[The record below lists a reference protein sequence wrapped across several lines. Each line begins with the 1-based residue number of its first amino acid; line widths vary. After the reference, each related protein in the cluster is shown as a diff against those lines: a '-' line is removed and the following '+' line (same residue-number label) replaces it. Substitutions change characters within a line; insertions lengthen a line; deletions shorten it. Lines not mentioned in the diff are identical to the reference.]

1 MSEESI
7 FVEALEV
14 TDPLEREVYLDQAC
28 AGDRSLRHRI
38 EKLFQAHSTASDFLE
53 TPAPAP
59 TVFSATV
66 PELPPGS
73 RIDRYRIIRLI
84 GQGGMGAVYL
94 AEQTE
99 PVVRQVALKLIK
111 PGIASPQVLMRFE
124 AERQTLAM
132 MEHPH
137 IAKVLDVGTA
147 TITSEDQ
154 HAATFMQ
161 PYFVMEMVPGTPITD
176 YCNTHQ
182 LVIRERLQLFALVC
196 HALHHAHQKGI
207 IHRDLKPSNVL
218 ITEYDGKPVPK
229 VIDFGVAKAL
239 NQTPLELTLHSALG
253 MLVGTLEYMSPEQA
267 DLAGSNVDTR
277 SDVYS
282 LGVLLYQLLT
292 GTTPLQEGQ
301 LKRNAITEALRM
313 IRETEPPRPSTRLSH
328 LQDQADAQLIPST
341 LDSSQLSK
349 TVQGELD
356 WIVMKSLEKDRE
368 RRYVSAHSFAQDI
381 ERYLAHEPVLAG
393 PPSAWYRFK
402 KLIRRHRL
410 AAAAVFFIAS
420 SLVVGTVVAWY
431 GLIQAQNAQRQSEE
445 RFNIAN
451 EAVTQFLNTITDDPD
466 LIRADLTPLR
476 QRLLDLAIPLYRRLI
491 EEKPQNLQ
499 QRIEHA
505 KACKRLGWI
514 QFDTGKHDASE
525 KSLSQS
531 VQEWEALLLNQ
542 PDSATI
548 RFELAQTLNLLGNVH
563 GKQSQTAQ
571 SQIDYER
578 SVAEL
583 SQLTRMFPEKAEYL
597 YHQAVARENLAERYH
612 RFGKSER
619 AREVY
624 EQAHSDYQQLIAHH
638 PDSSYYRYGYA
649 KLLLSEAQFME
660 ELKDLT
666 KARDLINQSR
676 QIADRLVQ
684 LSWTKDSR
692 RNLWETLVAQ
702 SRILKYS
709 NEKNEALKIAQQAVT
724 LGNDYVRDYPSIIKA
739 RQLLGTTYSWLGVC
753 HENLGNMPEAFA
765 ACQQA
770 CQVQEKLVAD
780 HPTIAEYRCDL
791 GGTYSN
797 AGLAQSGNNEQSFQW
812 YAKAQAMLE
821 ESIRLSPTSPRARR
835 FLHNVHVNRSR
846 LYLIENR
853 LKEAIEDAERAVQ
866 LATPAQVRQRQF
878 WLTSLQAQTTDHAQA
893 MSELQRLM
901 PQKDSQPSEAL
912 YAAII
917 CSLAAEQAKDHPSEL
932 AQYVNLGKAWL
943 ADVEKKLTLAEI
955 QNLIQSPGEM
965 KRAASRTT
973 LISSWFSRPGSIVP
987 ASSK

>member
-14 TDPLEREVYLDQAC
+14 ANPHEREEFLDKAC
-28 AGDRSLRHRI
+28 AGDRSLRKRLD
-38 EKLFQAHSTASDFLE
+38 KLFQAHSSVSDFLE
-53 TPAPAP
+53 KPAPAP
-59 TVFSATV
+59 TVSSTTV
-66 PELPPGS
+66 PELQAGTT
-73 RIDRYRIIRLI
+73 IDRYRIIRLI

-132 MEHPH
+132 MDHPH
-137 IAKVLDVGTA
+137 IARVLDAGTA

-154 HAATFMQ
+154 HAATFVQ

-176 YCNTHQ
+176 YCNTHR
-182 LVIRERLQLFALVC
+182 LTLRERLQLFATVC

-218 ITEYDGKPVPK
+218 IAEYDGKPVPK

-301 LKRNAITEALRM
+301 LKRTAITEALRM
-313 IRETEPPRPSTRLSH
+313 IREKEPPRPSTRLSH
-328 LQDQADAQLIPST
+328 LHEQADTRLRTST
-341 LDSSQLSK
+341 LEAHQLSK
-349 TVQGELD
+349 NIQGELD
-356 WIVMKSLEKDRE
+356 WIVMKSLDKDRE
-368 RRYVSAHSFAQDI
+368 RRYDSAHSFAQDL

-393 PPSAWYRFK
+393 PPSTWYRLK

-410 AAAAVFFIAS
+410 AAAALLFIAC

-491 EEKPQNLQ
+491 DEKPQSLQ

-505 KACKRLGWI
+505 KACKRLGLI

-531 VQEWEALLLNQ
+531 VQEWDALLLTQ
-542 PDSATI
+542 PDSASI

-583 SQLTRMFPEKAEYL
+583 SKLTRMFPEKAEYL
-597 YHQAVARENLAERYH
+597 YHQAVAWENLAERYH

-624 EQAHSDYQQLIAHH
+624 QHAHRDYQQLIAHH
-638 PDSSYYRYGYA
+638 SDSSNYRYGYA

-660 ELKDLT
+660 ELKDLA
-666 KARDLINQSR
+666 KARDLIDQSR
-676 QIADRLVQ
+676 QIAEKLVE
-684 LSWTKDSR
+684 LSRSRDSR

-702 SRILKYS
+702 SRILKNS
-709 NEKNEALKIAQQAVT
+709 NQKTEALKMAQQAVAM
-724 LGNDYVRDYPSIIKA
+724 GNEYVRDYPSIIKA

-753 HENLGNMPEAFA
+753 YENLGNMPEAFA

-791 GGTYSN
+791 GGTYCN
-797 AGLAQSGNNEQSFQW
+797 AGLSQSENNEQSFKW

-835 FLHNVHVNRSR
+835 FLHNVLVNRSR
-846 LYLIENR
+846 LYLTDNR
-853 LKEAIEDAERAVQ
+853 LEEAIEDAGRAIQ

-878 WLTSLQAQTTDHAQA
+878 WQASLLAQTTSYAQA
-893 MSELQRLM
+893 MSQLQMLM
-901 PQKDSQPSEAL
+901 TQKDNQPSDAF

-917 CSLAAEQAKDHPSEL
+917 CSLAAEQAKDQPLE
-932 AQYVNLGKAWL
+932 QTRYVNLGKAWL
-943 ADVEKKLTLAEI
+943 ADAEKKLTASEI
-955 QNLIQSPGEM
+955 ENLMKNPGEM
-965 KRAASRTT
+965 RRAASRTK
-973 LISSWFSRPGSIVP
+973 LFSSWLTRPGSTVP